1 MSIKFLATIGPS
13 SFSEK
18 IIRALAENN
27 VGLFKI
33 NLSHT
38 KISDL
43 EGIISNLQE
52 WSSVPVCLDSEGA
65 QVRNQYMV
73 NESVVFNEGDT
84 VKIHPNEIKGDNK
97 NISFV
102 PTNVFKQLKINDL
115 IYVDFHAVTLKVIER
130 NDKFLLAKAMST
142 GVVGS
147 NKAVN
152 INREID

>member
-52 WSSVPVCLDSEGA
+52 WSSVPVCLDS
-65 QVRNQYMV
+65 
-73 NESVVFNEGDT
+73 
-84 VKIHPNEIKGDNK
+84 
-97 NISFV
+97 
-102 PTNVFKQLKINDL
+102 
-115 IYVDFHAVTLKVIER
+115 
-130 NDKFLLAKAMST
+130 
-142 GVVGS
+142 
-147 NKAVN
+147 
-152 INREID
+152 